1 LAGGNAQNMKE
12 EFEVYGLPEWFM
24 RVVGVMKIAFAT
36 LLIVGVWIPSVTLS
50 AAAEI
55 VALMT
60 GAVVMHIKVKDP
72 IRKALPALSLL
83 GLSIF
88 VAIAAS

>member
-1 LAGGNAQNMKE
+1 MKE